1 MRLSKRLEL
10 VASFVPE
17 GSRLA
22 DVGTDHGY
30 IPIALAERNVICRA
44 VAMDLRP
51 GPLERAKAHICQAG
65 LEEQIETRLSDGLKC
80 WRQERRIL

>member
-30 IPIALAERNVICRA
+30 IPIALAERNGIRRA
-44 VAMDLRP
+44 VANGSASRTARTGE
-51 GPLERAKAHICQAG
+51 GPY
-65 LEEQIETRLSDGLKC
+65 LSG
-80 WRQERRIL
+80 RSGRTN

>member
-51 GPLERAKAHICQAG
+51 GPLERRRPISVRQVWKNK
-65 LEEQIETRLSDGLKC
+65 LKPGF
-80 WRQERRIL
+80 RTD